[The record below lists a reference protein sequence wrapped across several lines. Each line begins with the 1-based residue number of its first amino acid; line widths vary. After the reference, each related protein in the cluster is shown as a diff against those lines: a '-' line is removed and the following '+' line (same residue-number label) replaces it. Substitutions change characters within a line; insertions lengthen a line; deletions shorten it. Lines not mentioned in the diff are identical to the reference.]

1 MPRYWTF
8 GSNVDADILS
18 NYDANDPLVLAGLI
32 AMAFKTYTTYPLII
46 FCGRTGVD
54 SLVFLAWK
62 RWRRSGGGRE
72 EVEEEENDEEAL
84 WERGEKTR
92 RVVLVSLWF
101 SVTLA
106 ISMIVPGK
114 KRKF

>member
-1 MPRYWTF
+1 M
-8 GSNVDADILS
+8 DADILS

-54 SLVFLAWK
+54 SLAFLVWK
-62 RWRRSGGGRE
+62 RWRRNRQGRE
-72 EVEEEENDEEAL
+72 EEEEEEEENDEEAI

-92 RVVLVSLWF
+92 RIALVSIWF

-114 KRKF
+114 KNTRVIILSF